1 MRTRTPLL
9 TRALMSALLGIC
21 LAAAPA
27 VSAQDDEGALAAQ
40 RRIEAAYLYKFG
52 AYITWPADSFAGP
65 ESPLVIG
72 VAGDDDMAD
81 QLAGLVA
88 GRSVNGRPVTVR
100 SVHAGQ
106 SLSGV
111 HLLFV
116 AAGAVQGDALIASLR
131 EKPTVTVTEG
141 GDGLDRGADM
151 TFVVVNDRVRFD
163 VSLDAAQ
170 RDGVKFSS
178 QLLSVADKVT
188 GAKP

>member
-1 MRTRTPLL
+1 MRSCTPLL
-9 TRALMSALLGIC
+9 TRTLMAALLGIC
-21 LAAAPA
+21 LAAAPG
-27 VSAQDDEGALAAQ
+27 VFGQDDEGALAAQ

-65 ESPLVIG
+65 DSPLVIG

-106 SLSGV
+106 SLTGM

-151 TFVVVNDRVRFD
+151 TFVLVNDRVRFD

-188 GAKP
+188 GTKP